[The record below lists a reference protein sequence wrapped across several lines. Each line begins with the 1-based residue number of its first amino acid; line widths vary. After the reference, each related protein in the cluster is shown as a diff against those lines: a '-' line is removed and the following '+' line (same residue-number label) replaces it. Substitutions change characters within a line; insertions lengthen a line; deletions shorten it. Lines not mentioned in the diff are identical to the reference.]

1 MGAELGRILSSDL
14 TRAVMTAE
22 RAQARTGV
30 ALDFDPLL
38 QERNLGDVRGTSY
51 AELAD
56 RGIGL
61 FGPDY
66 APPGGET
73 WERFHARVDRAW
85 ARIRNVAA
93 ETPGNLAVVTHGL
106 VCLSLTSRHLAP
118 LPDGAPPPGFS
129 NTGVT
134 IVGAASPYPVRRLDC
149 TVHLEEPGEPGGG
162 VAPAAAPV

>member
-1 MGAELGRILSSDL
+1 
-14 TRAVMTAE
+14 MTAE

-30 ALDFDPLL
+30 ALDFEPLL
-38 QERNLGDVRGTSY
+38 QERNLGNVRGTSY

-56 RGIGL
+56 RGIDL

-73 WERFHARVDRAW
+73 WERFHARIDRAW
-85 ARIRNVAA
+85 ARIREVAA

-106 VCLSLTSRHLAP
+106 VCFSLTSRHLAAP
-118 LPDGAPPPGFS
+118 ADETPPPGFS

-134 IVGAASPYPVRRLDC
+134 TVAAAPPYPVRRFDC
-149 TVHLEEPGEPGGG
+149 TAHLEGEGPEGPEGPDVTEGGADPKG
-162 VAPAAAPV
+162 APV